1 MKVTSSFNNYLI
13 IDDFF
18 EIDEQK
24 KIWLELDFLTKEEI
38 MLSPEKSNSARD
50 PSTNVPL
57 KKNSVIFL
65 DDIYQERKTSNIL
78 NSFEK
83 LYSEEVNDIIDDLPN
98 EFKYFKF
105 VGHDRTFISY
115 YEDSDYYKPHVDH
128 AVLTCLYW
136 CNKTPQSFEGG
147 DLILGDDRTEI
158 KYKNNRLV
166 IFPSH
171 KIHSV
176 DPIKMTQNTNQYSG
190 FGRYTITK
198 FLFVT
203 PKSNVFVPPKQ

>member
-1 MKVTSSFNNYLI
+1 MKVADSSGRHLI

-18 EIDEQK
+18 TENEVK
-24 KIWLELDFLTKEEI
+24 NVWLELDFLTRKEI
-38 MLSPEKSNSARD
+38 MLSPENSNGARD
-50 PSTNVPL
+50 PLTNVPL
-57 KKNSVIFL
+57 KKNNVIFL
-65 DDIYQERKTSNIL
+65 DNIYQDRKTSNIL
-78 NSFEK
+78 NIFEK
-83 LYSEEVNDIIDDLPN
+83 IYSEEVTDIIDDLPN

-105 VGHDRTFISY
+105 IGHERTFISY
-115 YEDSDYYKPHVDH
+115 YENNDYYKPHVDH
-128 AVLTCLYW
+128 AILTCLYW

-171 KIHSV
+171 NTHSV
-176 DPIKMTQNTNQYSG
+176 DPIKMIQNTNQYSG
-190 FGRYTITK
+190 FGRYTISK

-203 PKSNVFVPPKQ
+203 PKQ